1 MAPAGVL
8 KYYYRPCLLLRKVV
22 SEFDAAPDEFLHKV
36 QNLSRNRK
44 YSIWVM
50 AVTAAGRGNSSE
62 VITVEPL
69 AKGMQGW
76 YSEKYMAY
84 LP

>member
-1 MAPAGVL
+1 ML
-8 KYYYRPCLLLRKVV
+8 FRKVV

-69 AKGMQGW
+69 AKGLLGGTVKNVVFTFPKW
-76 YSEKYMAY
+76 YTNPAQLCSKA
-84 LP
+84 

>member
-1 MAPAGVL
+1 M
-8 KYYYRPCLLLRKVV
+8 

-69 AKGMQGW
+69 AKGGTVRNFDLQSLNVMQILLNLRT
-76 YSEKYMAY
+76 SSRQ
-84 LP
+84 

>member
-1 MAPAGVL
+1 M
-8 KYYYRPCLLLRKVV
+8 

-69 AKGMQGW
+69 AKGALGGIVKNVNFPFPKFYTYTDQSSSDTQGW
-76 YSEKYMAY
+76 
-84 LP
+84 